1 MAGKTNRGRFFED
14 YFVGQII
21 THSVPRTLTSGER
34 AIYLAA
40 YPARHALYSS
50 DEFARKCGFAE
61 SPLTELA
68 AFHIIFGKTVPDISL
83 NAVANLG
90 YAECSFLKPVF
101 VGDTLRSIS
110 EVIGLKQNSNGKTG
124 VVWVRT
130 SGFNQ
135 RDEKVIEY
143 IRWVMIRKSDY
154 NSSEPT
160 TIIPKLK
167 PCLTVKDLIIPEGL
181 SFKNYNYELSGD
193 KYRLND
199 YSIGETINH
208 VDGVT
213 IEEAEHMMATRI
225 WQNTA
230 KVHYDVTQRKD
241 GSRLVYGGHVISL
254 ARSLSFNGMAN
265 AQLIAAINSGSHVN
279 PCMAGDTVT
288 AWSEILDVSETDEV
302 SIGAIRIRLVAMK
315 NSSDSFELRKED
327 GKYNANVLL
336 DLDYWAFIP
345 R

>member
-1 MAGKTNRGRFFED
+1 MSGKTNRGWFFED

-21 THSVPRTLTSGER
+21 NHSVPRTLTSGER

-143 IRWVMIRKSDY
+143 IRWVMIRKRDY
-154 NSSEPT
+154 NSSEPMGS
-160 TIIPKLK
+160 
-167 PCLTVKDLIIPEGL
+167 D
-181 SFKNYNYELSGD
+181 EL
-193 KYRLND
+193 
-199 YSIGETINH
+199 
-208 VDGVT
+208 
-213 IEEAEHMMATRI
+213 
-225 WQNTA
+225 
-230 KVHYDVTQRKD
+230 
-241 GSRLVYGGHVISL
+241 
-254 ARSLSFNGMAN
+254 
-265 AQLIAAINSGSHVN
+265 
-279 PCMAGDTVT
+279 
-288 AWSEILDVSETDEV
+288 
-302 SIGAIRIRLVAMK
+302 
-315 NSSDSFELRKED
+315 
-327 GKYNANVLL
+327 
-336 DLDYWAFIP
+336 
-345 R
+345 

>member
-1 MAGKTNRGRFFED
+1 M
-14 YFVGQII
+14 
-21 THSVPRTLTSGER
+21 
-34 AIYLAA
+34 
-40 YPARHALYSS
+40 
-50 DEFARKCGFAE
+50 
-61 SPLTELA
+61 
-68 AFHIIFGKTVPDISL
+68 
-83 NAVANLG
+83 
-90 YAECSFLKPVF
+90 
-101 VGDTLRSIS
+101 
-110 EVIGLKQNSNGKTG
+110 
-124 VVWVRT
+124 VWVRT

-143 IRWVMIRKSDY
+143 IRWVMIRKRDY

-181 SFKNYNYELSGD
+181 SFENYNYELSGD